1 METIITITILIL
13 IIHLTM
19 QGLIKLI
26 ELFPVFFMASSMIV
40 IASVYYLVFVHLNLL
55 NIF

>member
-1 METIITITILIL
+1 MEIIITITILIL

-26 ELFPVFFMASSMIV
+26 ELFPKVFMFGSALV
-40 IASVYYLVFVHLNLL
+40 IAFTYYIVFIEANVL